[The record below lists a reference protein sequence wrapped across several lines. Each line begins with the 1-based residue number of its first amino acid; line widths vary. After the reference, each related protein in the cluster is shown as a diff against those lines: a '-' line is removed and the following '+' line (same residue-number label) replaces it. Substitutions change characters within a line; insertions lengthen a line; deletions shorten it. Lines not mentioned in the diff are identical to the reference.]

1 MHTAAP
7 EATKEQYK
15 AVYLTAEDLRVA
27 ASILYNAYH
36 DDPFF
41 IAALNKGDI
50 AQYEQKLRG
59 AIREELNTLWQ
70 QEQALIGLFDDQR
83 LIGLACIVTQQVP
96 LGEARYWHWR
106 LKMLLSTGWQ
116 STQTLMKKE
125 ASILEHLPSSHC
137 GILQFIALT
146 PIEQNK
152 GLGSH
157 LVKAVMSW
165 CDEQPAL
172 DGIGV
177 YVTQESH
184 GHLFSKMGF
193 AAIDKLDIG
202 DVEGE
207 LLFYRSEESEQ
218 NL

>member
-1 MHTAAP
+1 MNNKAP
-7 EATKEQYK
+7 EPAHNDYK
-15 AVYLTAEDLRVA
+15 AVYLTAEDLRIA

-36 DDPFF
+36 DDAFF
-41 IAALNKGDI
+41 IAALHQGDK

-59 AIREELNTLWQ
+59 AIREELHSLWQ
-70 QEQALIGLFDDQR
+70 EEQALIGLFDDQR

-106 LKMLLSTGWQ
+106 LKMLISTGWH
-116 STQTLMKKE
+116 STQALMNKE
-125 ASILEHLPSSHC
+125 TSILELLPSTHC

-152 GLGSH
+152 GLGAR
-157 LVKAVMSW
+157 LIQAVVSW
-165 CDEQPAL
+165 CDEQPDL

-177 YVTQESH
+177 FVTEDKH
-184 GHLFSKMGF
+184 AHLFAKLGF
-193 AAIDKLDIG
+193 AAIESLTID

-207 LLFYRSEESEQ
+207 LLFYRSAESE
-218 NL
+218 